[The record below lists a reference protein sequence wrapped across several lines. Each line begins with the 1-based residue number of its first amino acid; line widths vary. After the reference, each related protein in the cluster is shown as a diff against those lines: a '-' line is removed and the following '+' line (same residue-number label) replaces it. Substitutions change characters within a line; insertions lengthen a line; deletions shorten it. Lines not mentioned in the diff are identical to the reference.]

1 MGPLPRTM
9 IHEATTTRQTT
20 ATATSTT
27 SIKVPTTFATTSD
40 FEFPGRSTTLP
51 GTSAYDDQG
60 FIPDKES
67 FSTSKTEAGEP
78 QLMDSFLGQYGLAIP
93 AAFAISLIVI
103 IAIIAVMLRKGKR
116 NKHVGGAVGKGG
128 KRKVKGSK
136 ETSNEGSRESKTKEG
151 GSKEKMTLSK
161 E

>member
-1 MGPLPRTM
+1 MQLLERPTRPWWNYAEFRDRHLM
-9 IHEATTTRQTT
+9 IFVTDEATTTRQTT

-78 QLMDSFLGQYGLAIP
+78 QLMDSFLGQYG
-93 AAFAISLIVI
+93 
-103 IAIIAVMLRKGKR
+103 
-116 NKHVGGAVGKGG
+116 
-128 KRKVKGSK
+128 
-136 ETSNEGSRESKTKEG
+136 
-151 GSKEKMTLSK
+151 
-161 E
+161 